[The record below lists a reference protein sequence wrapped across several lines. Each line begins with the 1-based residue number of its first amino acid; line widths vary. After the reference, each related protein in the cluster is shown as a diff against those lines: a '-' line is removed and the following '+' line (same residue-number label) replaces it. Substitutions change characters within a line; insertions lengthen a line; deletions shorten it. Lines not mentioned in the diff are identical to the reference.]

1 MGCGGRWVQ
10 GGDLRGMTVMGGG
23 VKVEK
28 DKVQDKRPAQEEEGS
43 PRTRRRREMYG
54 IDLDER
60 QPTTT
65 KLVDPQEEEEAGE
78 GGLEVDAGKA
88 VSLGIVRAASRSRE
102 ES

>member
-1 MGCGGRWVQ
+1 
-10 GGDLRGMTVMGGG
+10 
-23 VKVEK
+23 
-28 DKVQDKRPAQEEEGS
+28 
-43 PRTRRRREMYG
+43 MYG